1 MIIAVKPNLTRENAY
16 HVTLNVIE
24 QLKKLKAEIYI
35 GDEFEDELKD
45 LGVPFLSDEVI
56 YDKCDVMIAIGGDGT
71 IIHSAYRCAKRG
83 KLILGINA
91 GRLAF
96 MAGLE
101 EHELHLL
108 ENLIEG
114 NYEVDSRMMLRADLY
129 SDGELI
135 NTTYCINDVVIA
147 RGTAFKMCD
156 MSVFCDGRKVNDY
169 YADGLIISTPTGS
182 TAYALSA
189 GGPVIDPSI
198 ESISITPICTHSL
211 FSRSMIF
218 KPDSVI
224 EISVKN
230 PQIGEPM
237 LSCDGSEA
245 IDLSENN
252 KVVIKKAEFSAKFIR
267 IKTDSFIDVLSQK
280 LAQRRA

>member
-1 MIIAVKPNLTRENAY
+1 MIIAVNPNLTRENAIY
-16 HVTLNVIE
+16 VTKNVVAE
-24 QLKKLKAEIYI
+24 LKKLGAKIYLC
-35 GDEFEDELKD
+35 DEFKD
-45 LGVPFLSDEVI
+45 SLECLGVDFLTENEL
-56 YDKCDVMIAIGGDGT
+56 YDVCDVMIAIGGDGT
-71 IIHSAYRCAKRG
+71 IIHSAYQIAKRD

-108 ENLIEG
+108 KNLIDG

-135 NTTYCINDVVIA
+135 DSTYCINDVVIA

-156 MSVFCDGRKVNDY
+156 MSVRCNGRHVIDY
-169 YADGLIISTPTGS
+169 YADGIIVSTPTGS

-189 GGPVIDPSI
+189 GGPVIDPTI

-218 KPDSVI
+218 KPDSEI

-230 PQIGEPM
+230 PQIGEPL

-245 IDLSENN
+245 KKLSENN
-252 KVVIKKAEFSAKFIR
+252 KVVIKKADFPAKFIR